1 MPAAP
6 TGADAKALARLEAQR
21 RKSDAAGINIETVSA
36 KATGEVLAGFGRGT
50 TGGNTSSKLEHSASL
65 YSQGAAS
72 RSAITGVAPSVVGMT
87 PTSAGAVGGVCGGA
101 ARTAASAPARPA
113 APPPKV
119 VLNASAARNGG
130 PRAAAATKVERA
142 AAAKAA
148 KAAVAESIA
157 TRSPT
162 ASSVPGSSLFSG
174 RDPQVGVADVAQ
186 LLSLSEEAVM
196 QNTMVR
202 FARDEI
208 YSWVGSLLLAVN
220 PYKQIARLYG
230 EEAMRPF
237 EGQRLLNARPHVYAI
252 AEEACR
258 KARRGGG
265 SQSLIIS
272 GESGAG
278 KTESTK
284 FALSYIVWRSRDGA
298 NGALTQRILQAN
310 PLLESLGNAKTVR
323 NHNSSR
329 FGKCVRLCTDPTS
342 GALLG
347 AYFHTYLLE
356 KSRVV
361 QFGAQE
367 RNFHIFYQLL
377 AVVAPTKK
385 RPASRPA
392 WRWRA
397 PAAADGAG
405 AASAAPAPPAEL
417 GLGDLKLGGASPAEF
432 ALLSSSGAQTSEGI
446 DDVLGWADTA
456 AALTSMGFTP
466 DEQRALFAMLAAL
479 LHLSNLAYD
488 DDAKGA
494 AKTTPGCASAL
505 GAAAHVLGASNLET
519 LLTVREMAVKDEVM
533 RIELRADQAAH
544 ARDGLLKSLY
554 GLAFGWVVAKIN
566 TAMRRDGGGAA
577 YVGGEGDVYVDA
589 LDIFGFE
596 NFGVNSF
603 EQLCIN
609 FANEKLHQLFL
620 YAMFKAEHEAR
631 NSAQFCPQFCPQFC
645 AIILN
650 PHLPRHAGVDRRAAP
665 LALPRAR
672 AP

>member
-1 MPAAP
+1 MPALANGNGHP

-65 YSQGAAS
+65 YSQGASS

-101 ARTAASAPARPA
+101 ARAAASAPARPA

-278 KTESTK
+278 KTESVK
-284 FALSYIVWRSRDGA
+284 IMMQYLAVVSKSSA
-298 NGALTQRILQAN
+298 TQDNAVAAQVLASN
-310 PLLESLGNAKTVR
+310 PLLEAFGNARTLR
-323 NHNSSR
+323 NNNSSR
-329 FGKCVRLCTDPTS
+329 FGKFIEIQFDR
-342 GALLG
+342 
-347 AYFHTYLLE
+347 AY
-356 KSRVV
+356 KM
-361 QFGAQE
+361 
-367 RNFHIFYQLL
+367 
-377 AVVAPTKK
+377 
-385 RPASRPA
+385 
-392 WRWRA
+392 
-397 PAAADGAG
+397 AG
-405 AASAAPAPPAEL
+405 ARCAQRPP
-417 GLGDLKLGGASPAEF
+417 S
-432 ALLSSSGAQTSEGI
+432 
-446 DDVLGWADTA
+446 
-456 AALTSMGFTP
+456 
-466 DEQRALFAMLAAL
+466 
-479 LHLSNLAYD
+479 
-488 DDAKGA
+488 
-494 AKTTPGCASAL
+494 
-505 GAAAHVLGASNLET
+505 
-519 LLTVREMAVKDEVM
+519 
-533 RIELRADQAAH
+533 
-544 ARDGLLKSLY
+544 
-554 GLAFGWVVAKIN
+554 
-566 TAMRRDGGGAA
+566 
-577 YVGGEGDVYVDA
+577 
-589 LDIFGFE
+589 
-596 NFGVNSF
+596 
-603 EQLCIN
+603 
-609 FANEKLHQLFL
+609 
-620 YAMFKAEHEAR
+620 
-631 NSAQFCPQFCPQFC
+631 
-645 AIILN
+645 
-650 PHLPRHAGVDRRAAP
+650 
-665 LALPRAR
+665 
-672 AP
+672 

>member
-1 MPAAP
+1 MLP
-6 TGADAKALARLEAQR
+6 
-21 RKSDAAGINIETVSA
+21 
-36 KATGEVLAGFGRGT
+36 
-50 TGGNTSSKLEHSASL
+50 
-65 YSQGAAS
+65 
-72 RSAITGVAPSVVGMT
+72 
-87 PTSAGAVGGVCGGA
+87 
-101 ARTAASAPARPA
+101 RPA

-361 QFGAQE
+361 QFGPQE
-367 RNFHIFYQLL
+367 RNFHLFYQLL
-377 AVVAPTKK
+377 AVVADEEAPRLAPGVAVA
-385 RPASRPA
+385 RPR
-392 WRWRA
+392 RRQR
-397 PAAADGAG
+397 G

-466 DEQRALFAMLAAL
+466 DEQRALR
-479 LHLSNLAYD
+479 
-488 DDAKGA
+488 DARR
-494 AKTTPGCASAL
+494 PPPP
-505 GAAAHVLGASNLET
+505 LE
-519 LLTVREMAVKDEVM
+519 
-533 RIELRADQAAH
+533 
-544 ARDGLLKSLY
+544 
-554 GLAFGWVVAKIN
+554 
-566 TAMRRDGGGAA
+566 
-577 YVGGEGDVYVDA
+577 
-589 LDIFGFE
+589 
-596 NFGVNSF
+596 
-603 EQLCIN
+603 
-609 FANEKLHQLFL
+609 
-620 YAMFKAEHEAR
+620 
-631 NSAQFCPQFCPQFC
+631 PQ
-645 AIILN
+645 
-650 PHLPRHAGVDRRAAP
+650 V
-665 LALPRAR
+665 
-672 AP
+672 